1 MARSRPSVGEV
12 RNRGQGKVAREIA
25 SVEQRYHAAAL
36 FVSTGNMAEVERQ
49 TSIPY
54 QTLMNWKK
62 SQWFI
67 DAVEEL
73 KSQRYDQLDSR
84 LASIVDKATKIVEE
98 RLVEG
103 DVKMLRDGTTVTV
116 PVDAKTASTIL
127 QSSFNQMQVVNNRPT
142 SISANMSV
150 DERLNQLQE
159 KFKSFM
165 KAKEINGEYQY
176 EDEDSSSTGVD
187 ASEGLQ

>member
-1 MARSRPSVGEV
+1 
-12 RNRGQGKVAREIA
+12 
-25 SVEQRYHAAAL
+25 
-36 FVSTGNMAEVERQ
+36 
-49 TSIPY
+49 
-54 QTLMNWKK
+54 MNWKK

-142 SISANMSV
+142 SISATMSV